1 MTVTLTYA
9 LLCQEA
15 LHSGAV
21 DADPEHA
28 SIQYALLEDVSR
40 LDAGHAF
47 QSKATSYV

>member
-1 MTVTLTYA
+1 MTVAMTCA

-15 LHSGAV
+15 LQSGAV

-28 SIQYALLEDVSR
+28 SVLLEDVPK

-47 QSKATSYV
+47 QSKTRGCM